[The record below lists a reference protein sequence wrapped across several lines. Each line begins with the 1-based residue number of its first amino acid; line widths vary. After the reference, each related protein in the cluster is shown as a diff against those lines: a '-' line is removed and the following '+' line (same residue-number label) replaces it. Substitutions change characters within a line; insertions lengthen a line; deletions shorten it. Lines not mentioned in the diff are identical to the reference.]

1 MAIDKV
7 TLTGI
12 RVFGYHGVFDH
23 EKKNGQEFIVD
34 VDISYKTNKAIDTD
48 NLKYTIDYAEVALLV
63 KDIIEGESRNLIE
76 TVAEEIA
83 NKIMKKFDIKTV
95 RVTLHKPNAPVD
107 VELRDV
113 SVSVERLKWKQ

>member
-76 TVAEEIA
+76 TVAEESA
-83 NKIMKKFDIKTV
+83 NKIMKKFDIKSV

-113 SVSVERLKWKQ
+113 SVSVERLK